1 MEQLEERGF
10 QEVSIADMMNLERQF
25 KSGANWFYWLAG
37 LSVLS
42 TILLYMG
49 SSIIPALT
57 LGIAELL
64 TYLALDEPSWIVVLA
79 PMYLLSVSVIG
90 IIGFFSNKGV
100 RWLYLIG
107 IILIGLDTLLVLLAV
122 DIMGILFHAIAL
134 YFLIQGYIALGKL
147 KQLEQRLAARREIA

>member
-1 MEQLEERGF
+1 MEQLDERGF

-37 LSVLS
+37 LSLLS

-64 TYLALDEPSWIVVLA
+64 TYLALEEPSWIVVLA

-90 IIGFFSNKGV
+90 VIGFFSSKGV

-147 KQLEQRLAARREIA
+147 KQMEQRLAARREIA